1 MKRIRAGIVGVGKIG
16 RAQIEAIRKIDYAEV
31 AAIVVRDGDKAK
43 AIARDLGIP
52 RCYTDYRDLLDD
64 PDIDV
69 VHNCT
74 PNLAHFQINKDAVL
88 AGKAIL
94 SEKPLTVDSQESA
107 ELVELT
113 RSHNVFSSVNFVY
126 RHHSILQR
134 LRGMIEGGALG
145 KIYAI
150 RGAYLQD
157 WLSRE
162 ADYDWRVEARL
173 GGPSRAMADIGS
185 HWCDLAQFL
194 LGQDITEV
202 CADLATF
209 IPVRVDLSR
218 GTGAGRRVEV
228 DTEDYGSAL
237 LLFSNGARGSF
248 TVSQVSAGRKTGLS
262 LEIDGS
268 RASARWDR
276 RQADRLLIGRRDSP
290 TEELILDVDARP
302 GEDLPTLRPESQQDL
317 QKNMIDSFFRS
328 ILFGE
333 TPRYADFGEG
343 NKIVKVVEAI
353 LKSDITGGWEKI
365 SE

>member
-31 AAIVVRDGDKAK
+31 AAIVVRNA
-43 AIARDLGIP
+43 ARAREVCDIYDIP
-52 RCYTDYRDLLDD
+52 KQYSDYRELLAD
-64 PDIDV
+64 PEIDV

-74 PNLAHFQINKDAVL
+74 PNPAHFQINKDAIL

-94 SEKPLTVDSQESA
+94 SEKPLTVDSRESA

-113 RSHNVFSSVNFVY
+113 RSHNVFNSVNFVY

-134 LRGMIEGGALG
+134 LRGMIEGGELG

-157 WLSRE
+157 WLSRDT
-162 ADYDWRVEARL
+162 DYDWRVEARL

-218 GTGAGRRVEV
+218 GAGAGRRVEV

-237 LLFSNGARGSF
+237 LRFSNGARGSF

-268 RASARWDR
+268 EASAAWD
-276 RQADRLLIGRRDSP
+276 QANPGILRIGRRDKP
-290 TEELILDVDARP
+290 F
-302 GEDLPTLRPESQQDL
+302 QDL
-317 QKNMIDSFFRS
+317 IVDPGFAEGAFEQRAAAQKAMIESFYRT
-328 ILFGE
+328 ILYGE
-333 TPRYADFGEG
+333 APLHADFTDGHR
-343 NKIVKVVEAI
+343 IVRVVEAALESGRKGTWI
-353 LKSDITGGWEKI
+353 KI
-365 SE
+365 PPA